1 MIKTVKGNFLVVTV
15 LSNSACSG
23 CHAKE
28 ACSAADLK
36 EKDIDIFCEGS
47 EYVPGQFVNVILK
60 ESLGVKALL
69 FGYIFPLLLVIFVLI
84 IIFTITS
91 NEVLSALLSLGV
103 LIPYYTGLF
112 FFRNS
117 FKKIFRFELE
127 KND

>member
-1 MIKTVKGNFLVVTV
+1 MIKAVNDKSIVVSV

-28 ACSAADLK
+28 ACSAADFK
-36 EKDIDIFCEGS
+36 EKDIDISCDSS
-47 EYVPGQFVNVILK
+47 EYTPGQFVNVILK
-60 ESLGVKALL
+60 EYMGLKALL

-91 NEVLSALLSLGV
+91 NEVLSALLSLSV